1 MNLFVD
7 LQIATEAKSLPD
19 TEQFNTWVK
28 AALEGQRERAEVCIR
43 LVDEEESRELNS
55 TWRGKDSATNVL
67 SFPFDAPPGIA
78 VDLIGDLVICA
89 DVVAREAQEQSK
101 PLHHHWAHM
110 VIHGVLHLIG
120 FDHINDDEAEEMEA
134 LECAILSRLN
144 IPDPYQSA

>member
-43 LVDEEESRELNS
+43 LVNEEESRELNS